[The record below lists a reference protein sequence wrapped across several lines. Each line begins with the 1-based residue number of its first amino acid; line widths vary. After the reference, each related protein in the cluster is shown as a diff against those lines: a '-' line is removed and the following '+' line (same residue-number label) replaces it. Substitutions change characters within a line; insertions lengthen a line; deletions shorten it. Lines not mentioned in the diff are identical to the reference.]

1 MTVVAVIWSLL
12 YNSPQGVINSIVAGI
27 TFRVVREVNWLLNP
41 LTAFPAIMLLS
52 IWQGAGYQM
61 LIFLAGLQS
70 IPAELYEAASID
82 GATPWQQFWR
92 VTLPQLRNTTIFVF
106 LTTVILA
113 FQLFDQVYVMNTTGV
128 VDRESTVTVLV
139 KMIEQGFG
147 LGRIGVASAIASDS
161 LSTRKR
167 IYAALSYMALVV
179 LAIFFIGPLLF
190 MFTTSAKNDELT
202 LQREL
207 GGISAFCRLV
217 RPANPTRR
225 PTPTK
230 SAQPPPLV
238 RAEGETDQ
246 QFRARL
252 VARMCETGIQNFA
265 DMNTRVNY
273 WRALFNSTLVVTIT
287 VVLGLLV
294 NSMFA
299 YAIARIKFWGRE
311 FLITGVISL
320 IIIPF
325 SAVAIPLFLMVVRQF
340 GCSDSYQALIF
351 PLIASAFSIYLF
363 YQFFI
368 SLPKELEEAAFV
380 DEADRFRT
388 YWQIVLPL
396 SGPVF
401 ATVTV
406 LQFLALWAN
415 LLWPVMVV
423 RGLDSPV
430 ATLPY
435 VMQTF
440 FGQAPRQWGDVMA
453 FALCTTLPTLL
464 LFLFFQRWFVRSV
477 VSSGVKG

>member
-1 MTVVAVIWSLL
+1 MT
-12 YNSPQGVINSIVAGI
+12 
-27 TFRVVREVNWLLNP
+27 
-41 LTAFPAIMLLS
+41 
-52 IWQGAGYQM
+52 
-61 LIFLAGLQS
+61 
-70 IPAELYEAASID
+70 
-82 GATPWQQFWR
+82 
-92 VTLPQLRNTTIFVF
+92 
-106 LTTVILA
+106 
-113 FQLFDQVYVMNTTGV
+113 
-128 VDRESTVTVLV
+128 
-139 KMIEQGFG
+139 
-147 LGRIGVASAIASDS
+147 DS
-161 LSTRKR
+161 LATRKR
-167 IYAALSYMALVV
+167 IYAALSYVALVV
-179 LAIFFIGPLLF
+179 LAIFFIAPLLF
-190 MFTTSAKNDELT
+190 MFTTAAKNDELT

-207 GGISAFCRLV
+207 GGVSAFL
-217 RPANPTRR
+217 PACATR
-225 PTPTK
+225 
-230 SAQPPPLV
+230 QP
-238 RAEGETDQ
+238 
-246 QFRARL
+246 
-252 VARMCETGIQNFA
+252 ARMCETGVQNFS
-265 DMNTRVNY
+265 DMNARVNY
-273 WRALFNSTLVVTIT
+273 WRALFNSTFIVTLT
-287 VVLGLLV
+287 VVLGLVV

-325 SAVAIPLFLMVVRQF
+325 SAVAIPLFLLVVRQF
-340 GCSDSYQALIF
+340 GWSDSYFALIIPF
-351 PLIASAFSIYLF
+351 IASAFSVFLF
-363 YQFFI
+363 YQFFVT
-368 SLPKELEEAAFV
+368 LPKELEEAAFV
-380 DEADRFRT
+380 DGADRFRT